1 MGDKTWTLFKSELLW
16 ALGGLASADVNSMEG
31 KWINSA
37 YRSLTS
43 RNKFWK
49 FKVPKTFTFPELD
62 TTTTETGNDGDAYI
76 SKPSDSIFVHTVWDM
91 TNDNMLNYRDH
102 AWYVEQTGRA
112 DTDSEGE
119 PNSWTPYGSK
129 LYLYPTLDAAYNFT
143 VYYRK
148 RVADLT
154 GSNATVIGA
163 EWDEPILMFAI
174 IRGFMYKRDFEK
186 AKQWRDEFILTIQD
200 LMGMQERQARYT
212 RDRLIPSS
220 QHTQKHGY

>member
-1 MGDKTWTLFKSELLW
+1 MGDKTYATFQSELLW
-16 ALGGLASADVNSMEG
+16 ALGNLASADVNTMEG

-49 FKVPKTFTFPELD
+49 FKVPKTFGFPELD
-62 TTTTETGNDGDAYI
+62 TTTTAAGSDGDAYI

-91 TNDNMLNYRDH
+91 TNDNMLDYRDH
-102 AWYVEQTGRA
+102 GWYVEQTGRA
-112 DTDSEGE
+112 DADSEAE
-119 PNSWTPYGSK
+119 PTSWTPYSNK
-129 LYLYPTLDAAYNFT
+129 LYLYPTLDDDYNFT
-143 VYYRK
+143 IYYRK
-148 RVADLT
+148 RVEDLT
-154 GSNATVIGA
+154 GTDTTVIGG
-163 EWDEPILMFAI
+163 EWDEPILMFATM
-174 IRGFMYKRDFEK
+174 RGYMFLRDFET

-220 QHTQKHGY
+220 QHTLKQGY